1 MNLIKRTDKNLIF
14 GKFKVTKV
22 IGSGS
27 FGEVYEGYNI
37 IDNQP
42 VAIKVED
49 KSHNLNLLEKEG
61 FYLYTLKGPGV
72 PEVISFGYSGK
83 YNILV
88 QTLLGQSLGK
98 IFFEKKHYFSIKDI
112 CMFSIQ
118 ILERIEFVHSKFII
132 HRDIKPENF
141 LIGRTDAYNI
151 YIIDFGLSKKY
162 KSSRTNKH
170 IQFRLTRKFTGTARY
185 ASANSVRGGEQS
197 RRDDLEAIGY
207 MLLYFFSGARL
218 PWQGVSC
225 KEKAEKYSKIYTMK
239 KELDLEDFC
248 KKMPRE
254 IIDYM
259 NYCKK
264 LEFQENPNYAYLR
277 GLFENVL
284 KRMGTSNDLHFS
296 WIKDTSVCKN
306 VRNLS
311 KKKASPQFRIFK
323 QLKNSKDK
331 PELIKKSLTTGK
343 PLKNVQDEKLSN
355 NQKIIIHK
363 RFNSSGDYIYLK
375 HNESEMFK
383 SGIAQYNLSIGDIQV
398 NDNIKYENDNKYINI
413 PKKNKYKSLYY
424 FSSNFN
430 DLSCKNSSS
439 KKLYEQKIK
448 SNSMGKQESDIAHR
462 KVFSFN
468 NLHNKLIENFDN
480 KVNSFEDNLNYRI
493 YLNHFIPNFVN
504 KYKYLDFNG
513 LNTEAN
519 EKKNN
524 VNKQPNKNVK
534 VQKNNKPRIIR
545 KKIATNLSLSL
556 RNIREQIE
564 QQNIVKRNI
573 IPKNILTKLNSDNKE
588 GKINKIKNMKINS
601 NIKFNNIQKECKKL
615 PTEPNNIIRKNNT
628 MQIKDFQNRINKYK
642 NTRQKNKILNNLKAK
657 ESINKIPNQEFSLPL
672 NLTKKNNIKNRI
684 SNKINNNNKPTII
697 SIYNNCNINR
707 SNMCIHKNKE
717 NIDFFRNNKNMN
729 KERNMRTKF
738 YSLNLYNSQDNI
750 KIKKNQKLKQNDSNK
765 NNNKNENEDLKYHT
779 DLNSKRPLEK
789 NVMFRGK
796 NVGDKVM
803 NYFSL
808 KPKNDQLIN
817 DDISKIYK
825 KKLKLKKL
833 QVSNNIVKSNTQ
845 VYKND
850 LEKKKYKIIQ
860 HPIINRCNSFHYDN
874 DRLNFDNF
882 PLSNNRKNTE
892 IITKPRSKKSTNFF
906 VEHLNNDY

>member
-375 HNESEMFK
+375 HNES
-383 SGIAQYNLSIGDIQV
+383 
-398 NDNIKYENDNKYINI
+398 
-413 PKKNKYKSLYY
+413 
-424 FSSNFN
+424 
-430 DLSCKNSSS
+430 
-439 KKLYEQKIK
+439 
-448 SNSMGKQESDIAHR
+448 
-462 KVFSFN
+462 
-468 NLHNKLIENFDN
+468 
-480 KVNSFEDNLNYRI
+480 
-493 YLNHFIPNFVN
+493 
-504 KYKYLDFNG
+504 
-513 LNTEAN
+513 
-519 EKKNN
+519 
-524 VNKQPNKNVK
+524 
-534 VQKNNKPRIIR
+534 
-545 KKIATNLSLSL
+545 
-556 RNIREQIE
+556 
-564 QQNIVKRNI
+564 
-573 IPKNILTKLNSDNKE
+573 
-588 GKINKIKNMKINS
+588 
-601 NIKFNNIQKECKKL
+601 
-615 PTEPNNIIRKNNT
+615 
-628 MQIKDFQNRINKYK
+628 
-642 NTRQKNKILNNLKAK
+642 
-657 ESINKIPNQEFSLPL
+657 
-672 NLTKKNNIKNRI
+672 
-684 SNKINNNNKPTII
+684 
-697 SIYNNCNINR
+697 
-707 SNMCIHKNKE
+707 
-717 NIDFFRNNKNMN
+717 
-729 KERNMRTKF
+729 
-738 YSLNLYNSQDNI
+738 
-750 KIKKNQKLKQNDSNK
+750 
-765 NNNKNENEDLKYHT
+765 
-779 DLNSKRPLEK
+779 
-789 NVMFRGK
+789 
-796 NVGDKVM
+796 
-803 NYFSL
+803 
-808 KPKNDQLIN
+808 
-817 DDISKIYK
+817 
-825 KKLKLKKL
+825 
-833 QVSNNIVKSNTQ
+833 
-845 VYKND
+845 
-850 LEKKKYKIIQ
+850 
-860 HPIINRCNSFHYDN
+860 
-874 DRLNFDNF
+874 
-882 PLSNNRKNTE
+882 
-892 IITKPRSKKSTNFF
+892 
-906 VEHLNNDY
+906 